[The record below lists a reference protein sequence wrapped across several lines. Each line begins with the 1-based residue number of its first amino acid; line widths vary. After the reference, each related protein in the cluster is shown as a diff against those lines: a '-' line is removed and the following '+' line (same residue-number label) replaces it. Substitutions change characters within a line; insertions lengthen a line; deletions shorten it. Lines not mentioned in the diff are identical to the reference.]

1 MASPSSNGSN
11 GTGGPAE
18 DRLAAIIASLR
29 PRFETAQDLALE
41 ALREA
46 ILEGVL
52 QPGEKLRQED
62 LATTF
67 STSRIPV
74 REALRVLVY
83 EGLVESEPHR
93 GFSVTRLSIDEIE
106 EVYELRTVLEGHAVR
121 MAIPLLTENDLD
133 ELGTLF
139 DAMESEVDP
148 DRKLM
153 IRERFYLRLYTV
165 TARPRLVGLI
175 SRLRQDVARSL
186 RWKLIQHSPNH
197 HDIFWEAVREGDAD
211 RAATELASHYRKV
224 ASLLRRVLREAEQRR
239 EPVTR

>member
-1 MASPSSNGSN
+1 MASPGRNGLN
-11 GTGGPAE
+11 GEGGPAG
-18 DRLAAIIASLR
+18 DRLATIIDSLR

-52 QPGEKLRQED
+52 PPGEKLRQED
-62 LATTF
+62 LAATF

-74 REALRVLVY
+74 REALRVLAY

-93 GFSVTRLSIDEIE
+93 GFTVTRLSIDEIE

-121 MAIPLLTENDLD
+121 MAIPLLTESDLD
-133 ELGTLF
+133 ELGKLF
-139 DAMESEVDP
+139 DAMEAEP
-148 DRKLM
+148 DLDGKLM
-153 IRERFYLRLYTV
+153 IRERFYLRLYAV

-175 SRLRQDVARSL
+175 ARLRQDVARSL
-186 RWKLIQHSPNH
+186 RWKILPHSPAH

-211 RAATELASHYRKV
+211 RAAAELGSHYRKV